1 MSAISQYTVVR
12 GDTLFAISRKFNMT
26 VSDLKALNALASDSL
41 NIGQVLK
48 VRVDSPFGSSTGTAP
63 STSNFSGGS
72 SQSYVVVPGDT
83 LFRIAGRFNM
93 TVSELKA
100 LNSLV
105 SDALSVGQVL
115 KVRGSGSTTP
125 VVNVPQQPVT
135 TPVSTGNTG
144 LYVVMPGDTLF
155 ALARR
160 FGMTVSELKS
170 INGLTSDALS
180 VGQQLR
186 IRGQGSG
193 TVTPDP
199 PFTPLPVQPPPV
211 STSGGD
217 FLSARQQFRLDVRQE
232 SNARRYT
239 LVVPLLNGGQVVAS
253 MRDNHTESRFMVFPN
268 GILYHG
274 QSNIELSV
282 ASIQAVGLTTMQA
295 RALQFVSTH
304 EGNFDAINSYDS
316 AIFSYGFIQFVG
328 ASDKGGSLNR
338 LLASMKTNAGAAFQQ
353 VFGCVGIDVEGFGTG
368 ATVTVLDESRFKHRG
383 DAAWRYIQ
391 SNIQL
396 NGAFIKA
403 GYEPT
408 LIREQLRMANDLYVQ
423 PALNFKLDLDVGGIR
438 IRTPRIGEMFTSE
451 AALTIIISLAINQGT
466 GGMGRIISPAVS
478 RVAAQQRLQTEQSL
492 MQIDERTVFQ
502 TIASETTDSRVFNR
516 VNGVLRSGMNFA

>member
-26 VSDLKALNALASDSL
+26 VSDLKALNGLASDSL

-48 VRVDSPFGSSTGTAP
+48 VRVDSPFGNSTGTAP

-100 LNSLV
+100 LNGLV

-282 ASIQAVGLTTMQA
+282 ASIQAV
-295 RALQFVSTH
+295 RADDH
-304 EGNFDAINSYDS
+304 
-316 AIFSYGFIQFVG
+316 
-328 ASDKGGSLNR
+328 
-338 LLASMKTNAGAAFQQ
+338 AGAGPA
-353 VFGCVGIDVEGFGTG
+353 VRIDPRRQFRC
-368 ATVTVLDESRFKHRG
+368 D
-383 DAAWRYIQ
+383 Q
-391 SNIQL
+391 
-396 NGAFIKA
+396 
-403 GYEPT
+403 
-408 LIREQLRMANDLYVQ
+408 QLRLGHFFLRIYSVCRSERQGRQ
-423 PALNFKLDLDVGGIR
+423 PQPLA
-438 IRTPRIGEMFTSE
+438 GEHE
-451 AALTIIISLAINQGT
+451 NQCRRGLPASVWVC
-466 GGMGRIISPAVS
+466 GDRCGRFRHGRDGDRA
-478 RVAAQQRLQTEQSL
+478 R
-492 MQIDERTVFQ
+492 
-502 TIASETTDSRVFNR
+502 
-516 VNGVLRSGMNFA
+516 